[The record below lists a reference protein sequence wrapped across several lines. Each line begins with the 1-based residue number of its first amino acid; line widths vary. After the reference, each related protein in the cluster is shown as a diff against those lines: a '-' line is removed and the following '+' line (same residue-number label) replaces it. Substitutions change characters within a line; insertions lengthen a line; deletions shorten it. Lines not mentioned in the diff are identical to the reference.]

1 MPSSR
6 GSSQPRN
13 QTRISYVSCIGRQ
26 VLCHWATWEAPRTSH
41 RSINIAMVQTEGT
54 IWLYSQMLLLWVS
67 ETDGGSDSRRKPSSF
82 RVIFLFSKAW
92 HRWSSLTS
100 TLNAR
105 KLKDS
110 LGKWPCGG
118 RLDKQPLYARKQVWS
133 STLCTGNLLTFYD
146 PTGIIWGKL
155 CAEENNSHLFLLG
168 ISECTSPA
176 EHFGSFFTAKKKFY
190 TPHCPFKDS
199 GYWNAKAQI
208 QLRAESQHFQAV

>member
-6 GSSQPRN
+6 GSSQPKN
-13 QTRISYVSCIGRQ
+13 QTHISYVSWIGRR

-41 RSINIAMVQTEGT
+41 RSINIAVVQTEGT
-54 IWLYSQMLLLWVS
+54 IWPCSQMLLLWVS
-67 ETDGGSDSRRKPSSF
+67 ETGGGSDSRRKPGSF

-100 TLNAR
+100 ILNAR

-133 STLCTGNLLTFYD
+133 SALCTGNLLTFLWPNWDYLGEIVCRGEQLSPL
-146 PTGIIWGKL
+146 PTRNRWV
-155 CAEENNSHLFLLG
+155 HLPSGALWLLFH
-168 ISECTSPA
+168 SKEKVL
-176 EHFGSFFTAKKKFY
+176 HTAL
-190 TPHCPFKDS
+190 PF
-199 GYWNAKAQI
+199 
-208 QLRAESQHFQAV
+208 

>member
-1 MPSSR
+1 M
-6 GSSQPRN
+6 GSLSLSHLGSPKNFPEVDKDCYGPR
-13 QTRISYVSCIGRQ
+13 QKVQFGSTLRCYSCGF
-26 VLCHWATWEAPRTSH
+26 
-41 RSINIAMVQTEGT
+41 
-54 IWLYSQMLLLWVS
+54 S
-67 ETDGGSDSRRKPSSF
+67 ETAGGSDSRRKPGSF

-92 HRWSSLTS
+92 YRWSSLTS

-110 LGKWPCGG
+110 LGNSPYGG
-118 RLDKQPLYARKQVWS
+118 KLDKQPLYARKQVWS
-133 STLCTGNLLTFYD
+133 AALCIGTLLTFYV

-168 ISECTSPA
+168 IGEYTSPA
-176 EHFGSFFTAKKKFY
+176 ELFGSFFTAKKKFY

-208 QLRAESQHFQAV
+208 QLHAESQHFQPVEFGQRQIGWTHLSALRI